1 MVELYTMV
9 DEMGKRRF
17 PLFDIIVTNVKMSL
31 RKAILM
37 NAKSLTVGLVS
48 VAMLALHAG
57 TWHVDANSTATLP
70 TGSPE
75 APFATI
81 QEAVDAAEATVD
93 ASYNRGKDKLKK
105 LSDPKRRKGIHEMTE
120 MTDYLWDPAHRV
132 LKVWEYGGRPTF
144 YFNDYETLAPMKEM
158 YDAWQPMKH
167 LVYEFIDRH
176 DKLAEGVYR
185 TRWANGEEVVVNY
198 SDDKPYDY
206 CGRTVAPLGYEFYQ
220 KGTN

>member
-1 MVELYTMV
+1 MIRWQRVIGEKARRHFGGSSSESGYDHFASALDNILYVAWEPRSHPGHPRGNPLV
-9 DEMGKRRF
+9 DGMLPIF
-17 PLFDIIVTNVKMSL
+17 PLVYNGIIMSQPY
-31 RKAILM
+31 
-37 NAKSLTVGLVS
+37 
-48 VAMLALHAG
+48 
-57 TWHVDANSTATLP
+57 W
-70 TGSPE
+70 
-75 APFATI
+75 
-81 QEAVDAAEATVD
+81 ATVD

-176 DKLAEGVYR
+176 DKLAESVYR

-206 CGRTVAPLGYEFYQ
+206 RGRTVAPLGYEFYQ